1 MIYLDVTGSCKTE
14 KSTGIQRATRSM
26 FRALVRRQT
35 ILQMYWNLFG
45 KCYQRLGRRE
55 LQIIQDPFQ
64 VLGRS
69 TARPDLRG
77 ENPIA
82 ELLRLLFR
90 ESIPLKTKM
99 ESGDVLFVPDM
110 YRDAR
115 VSYLPQLIRET
126 GVRAVVIFHD
136 AAALRLRLMRNRAL
150 VRFEKYIDSLA
161 TFHLVICVSR
171 DSQEHL
177 HQLWREHGTR
187 PTETS
192 VEELPPGDLDP
203 TDREEPGRVD
213 RASVAVILSVGM
225 FEACTNHL
233 TLLVR

>member
-1 MIYLDVTGSCKTE
+1 MCHRELH
-14 KSTGIQRATRSM
+14 
-26 FRALVRRQT
+26 
-35 ILQMYWNLFG
+35 ILQDP
-45 KCYQRLGRRE
+45 YQFHTRT
-55 LQIIQDPFQ
+55 
-64 VLGRS
+64 
-69 TARPDLRG
+69 TARTDLRG
-77 ENPIA
+77 EKPIA

-99 ESGDVLFVPDM
+99 ESGDVLFVPDV

-115 VSYLPQLIRET
+115 ISYLPQLIRET
-126 GVRAVVIFHD
+126 GVRSVVIFHD

-150 VRFEKYIDSLA
+150 ERFEKYIDSLA
-161 TFHLVICVSR
+161 AFHLVICVSR

-177 HQLWREHGTR
+177 HQLWRERGTK
-187 PTETS
+187 PTETW